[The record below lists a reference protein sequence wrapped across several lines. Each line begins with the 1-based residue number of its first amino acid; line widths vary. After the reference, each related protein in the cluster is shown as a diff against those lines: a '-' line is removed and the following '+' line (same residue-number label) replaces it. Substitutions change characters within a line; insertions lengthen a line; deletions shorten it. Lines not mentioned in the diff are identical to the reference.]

1 MKIALTLPGMNGT
14 PVDTP
19 PGVPTGGLN
28 NTGTS
33 VIVVAIDL
41 LILGAIL
48 FSLYQILT
56 GGMSLAMSRGNKEIL
71 KKTREKVVFAV
82 FGLII
87 TLLVIVAIN
96 ALSSFVGTPL
106 LPFLHKY

>member
-1 MKIALTLPGMNGT
+1 MRYLSLTLNGT
-14 PVDTP
+14 PIDPP
-19 PGVPTGGLN
+19 PGVPKGGLN
-28 NTGTS
+28 DAGVN

-41 LILGAIL
+41 LILGAVL

-56 GGMSLAMSRGNKEIL
+56 GGISLAMSRGDKEMI

-82 FGLII
+82 LGLII
-87 TLLVIVAIN
+87 IFLVFAGIN